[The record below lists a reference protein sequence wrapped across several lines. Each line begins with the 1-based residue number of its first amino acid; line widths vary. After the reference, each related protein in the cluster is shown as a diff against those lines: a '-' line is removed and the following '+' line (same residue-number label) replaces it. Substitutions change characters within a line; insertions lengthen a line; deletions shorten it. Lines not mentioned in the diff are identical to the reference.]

1 MLVLNIFLISRYLL
15 NSSLQSLY
23 LLSKVTSVNNNYLK
37 IKLKMKMHKICMK
50 TYRFIMLRMS
60 CSRKIVINFSMIAQ
74 GFSSKS
80 KKNAL
85 NPLNGASLVVNCSL
99 CSVTFFLDIF
109 PNFYLYFSMSHY
121 LFLLIKESTFRII
134 SLFLDIT

>member
-50 TYRFIMLRMS
+50 TYRFIMS

-74 GFSSKS
+74 GSSLKS

>member
-50 TYRFIMLRMS
+50 TYRFIMLRMF
-60 CSRKIVINFSMIAQ
+60 CSRKIVINFSMIPQ
-74 GFSSKS
+74 GSSSKS

-85 NPLNGASLVVNCSL
+85 NPLNGALLVVNCSL